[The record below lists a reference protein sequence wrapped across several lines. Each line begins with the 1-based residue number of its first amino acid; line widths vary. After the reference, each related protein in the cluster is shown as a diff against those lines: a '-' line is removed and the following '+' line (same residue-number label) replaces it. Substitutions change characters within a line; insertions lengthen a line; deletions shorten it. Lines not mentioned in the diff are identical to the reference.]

1 MQPISYARHQ
11 FSPDII
17 RHAVWLYYRF
27 TLSYR
32 DVEELL
38 AERGI
43 DVSYESVRRW
53 ALKFGPKI
61 AAGLIRRR
69 PRPDDRWN
77 LDEMVVRI
85 AGRHMFLWRAVD
97 SEGEVLDMLVQ
108 RRRDKFAV
116 LGTRTS
122 RLTFSATASGLDEQ
136 RTRGQ
141 PRLSAAS
148 CQRSALRP

>member
-1 MQPISYARHQ
+1 MQPISYARRQ

-38 AERGI
+38 AERCI

-85 AGRHMFLWRAVD
+85 AGRHMFFIGSGNLNRLIRDLSRELRLGRLQCIYGV
-97 SEGEVLDMLVQ
+97 EQLIPETGE
-108 RRRDKFAV
+108 
-116 LGTRTS
+116 
-122 RLTFSATASGLDEQ
+122 
-136 RTRGQ
+136 
-141 PRLSAAS
+141 
-148 CQRSALRP
+148 CY